1 MGNSEIRDINL
12 MEEIG
17 IRITSSSNGTM
28 ILTGPNGEPLT
39 AVTGNPGQNQ
49 IGIETGSEDENKL
62 KIRGKKQLRNLFT
75 RTRVSWIKHL
85 VPTLLIH

>member
-17 IRITSSSNGTM
+17 IRITSSSNGSM
-28 ILTGPNGEPLT
+28 VLTGPNGVPL
-39 AVTGNPGQNQ
+39 TGNPHQNLDQ
-49 IGIETGSEDENKL
+49 TGIETGSQDENKL

-75 RTRVSWIKHL
+75 RTRVS
-85 VPTLLIH
+85 

>member
-1 MGNSEIRDINL
+1 

-39 AVTGNPGQNQ
+39 VVTGNPGQNQ

-62 KIRGKKQLRNLFT
+62 KIRGKKQLQNLFT
-75 RTRVSWIKHL
+75 RTRVS
-85 VPTLLIH
+85 

>member
-17 IRITSSSNGTM
+17 ITITSSSNGRI
-28 ILTGPNGEPLT
+28 ILTGPNGQPLSESPDT
-39 AVTGNPGQNQ
+39 QNQ
-49 IGIETGSEDENKL
+49 IETGSEDENKL

-75 RTRVSWIKHL
+75 RTRVS
-85 VPTLLIH
+85 

>member
-17 IRITSSSNGTM
+17 VRITSSSNGTI

-39 AVTGNPGQNQ
+39 AGTGNPGQNQ

-75 RTRVSWIKHL
+75 RTRVS
-85 VPTLLIH
+85 

>member
-1 MGNSEIRDINL
+1 

-39 AVTGNPGQNQ
+39 VGTGNPGQNQ

-62 KIRGKKQLRNLFT
+62 KIRGKKQLQNLFT
-75 RTRVSWIKHL
+75 RTRVS
-85 VPTLLIH
+85 

>member
-17 IRITSSSNGTM
+17 ITITSSSNGRI
-28 ILTGPNGEPLT
+28 ILTGPNGQPLSE
-39 AVTGNPGQNQ
+39 NPDTQNQ
-49 IGIETGSEDENKL
+49 IETGSEDDNKL

>member
-1 MGNSEIRDINL
+1 

-17 IRITSSSNGTM
+17 IRITSSSNGTI
-28 ILTGPNGEPLT
+28 ILTGPNGEPLPG
-39 AVTGNPGQNQ
+39 TGNPDRNQ